1 MNRTTLYFRLS
12 LIWLVILAGG
22 VAFFGSVKGASVS
35 HYDGAAPSLDKGSLI
50 LNDAPP

>member
-22 VAFFGSVKGASVS
+22 SYFLVRLRARR
-35 HYDGAAPSLDKGSLI
+35 
-50 LNDAPP
+50 